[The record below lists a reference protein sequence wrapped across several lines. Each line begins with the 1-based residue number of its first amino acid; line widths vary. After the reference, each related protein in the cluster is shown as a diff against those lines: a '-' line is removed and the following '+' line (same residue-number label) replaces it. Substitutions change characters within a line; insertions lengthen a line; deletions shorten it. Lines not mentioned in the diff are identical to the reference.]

1 MLNDAYIELS
11 VAQRAEII
19 GVFITNSR
27 SIHRAYINL
36 FMFNWAE
43 EQTQHNFK
51 HNYRHAQKTFFF
63 VFQIDFQWVYSQP
76 YLFLEFLSDYDP
88 PEKNEK
94 KGERTNCTA
103 SCLKRAKNILLL
115 LLFPASDAN
124 KMKIDKVVFSCDV
137 YFVLHF
143 PSYLLNIQLLKILYV
158 KNVIIDLNKHSSFAF
173 HKLR

>member
-51 HNYRHAQKTFFF
+51 HNYRHAQKTFFRLSNRF
-63 VFQIDFQWVYSQP
+63 SMG
-76 YLFLEFLSDYDP
+76 LFPTLSFSRVSFRLRP
-88 PEKNEK
+88 PQKKNEK
-94 KGERTNCTA
+94 KERGQTA
-103 SCLKRAKNILLL
+103 
-115 LLFPASDAN
+115 
-124 KMKIDKVVFSCDV
+124 
-137 YFVLHF
+137 
-143 PSYLLNIQLLKILYV
+143 QLPV
-158 KNVIIDLNKHSSFAF
+158 
-173 HKLR
+173 